1 MIVIPAVDIKD
12 GRCVRLKQGRMS
24 EETVYSDDPVQ
35 MAGTW
40 YSKGAERI
48 HLVDLDGAVEG
59 KRVNGEVIRD
69 IARSVPVPVEL
80 GGGIRNL
87 SSIEFYLEAG
97 VEWVILGTVVCK
109 NPEMVEEACRR
120 FPGHVMLAIDA
131 RAGLVAVE
139 GWTEDTER
147 SAIEVARPFDGQGIA
162 AVIYTD
168 IQRDGMSVGPNL
180 QATGEMAKA
189 LKTPVIASG
198 GISGLEDIR
207 KVMTLSGQG
216 VMGVITGR
224 ALYEGTLD
232 LGEAIRMSKENSFSS

>member
-1 MIVIPAVDIKD
+1 
-12 GRCVRLKQGRMS
+12 MS

-48 HLVDLDGAVEG
+48 HLIDLDGAVEG
-59 KRVNGEVIRD
+59 KRVNGEVIRK

-97 VEWVILGTVVCK
+97 VEWVILGTVACK
-109 NPEMVEEACRR
+109 NPKMVEEACRR

-131 RAGLVAVE
+131 RAGRVAVE

-147 SAIEVARPFDGQGIA
+147 SAIEVARPFDGRGIA

-180 QATGEMAKA
+180 RATGEMAKA

-232 LGEAIRMSKENSFSS
+232 LGEAIRMSKESEISS

>member
-48 HLVDLDGAVEG
+48 HLIDLDGAVEG
-59 KRVNGEVIRD
+59 KRVNGEVIRK

-97 VEWVILGTVVCK
+97 VEWVILGTVACK

-131 RAGLVAVE
+131 RAGRVAVE

-180 QATGEMAKA
+180 RATGEMAKA

-232 LGEAIRMSKENSFSS
+232 LGEAIRMSKESAISS